1 MKNKNI
7 SKKWKCERKEGKG
20 IELAK
25 NVARTLALEL
35 ANMELKNIMKN
46 EKCFEATTKTPFVW
60 FLCLSHI

>member
-7 SKKWKCERKEGKG
+7 SKKWKFPAVKTGMCERKEGKG

-46 EKCFEATTKTPFVW
+46 EKGFEATTKTPFV
-60 FLCLSHI
+60 

>member
-46 EKCFEATTKTPFVW
+46 EVFWGHSMTRNTKTPFV
-60 FLCLSHI
+60 